1 MTATHGLQN
10 ITLTSF
16 LKNYLL
22 KNYICIFQNKYI
34 DMIFTFLNSDPKLI
48 QRDFFYQTGGSK
60 TYFSYITFSTFLGN
74 EKEQRL
80 ALLVINLGASP

>member
-22 KNYICIFQNKYI
+22 KNYICIFQKEYI

-48 QRDFFYQTGGSK
+48 QHDFFTKPEGVRHISV
-60 TYFSYITFSTFLGN
+60 T
-74 EKEQRL
+74 
-80 ALLVINLGASP
+80 